1 MVRSMCEPGTTV
13 FPKNENCTLFL
24 DFLYLEELFILLGN
38 WAFPLSR
45 GRNIVSKPTQD
56 IL

>member
-24 DFLYLEELFILLGN
+24 DLLYLEELFILLGN
-38 WAFPLSR
+38 RAFPPSR
-45 GRNIVSKPTQD
+45 GRNIASKLKTKA
-56 IL
+56 